1 MNSIQ
6 QFLNQRVSY
15 HVHELSLPAPN
26 QQQMTDILQAA
37 MSTPDHG
44 KLKPWHFVVINQA
57 RIGEL
62 INLLQNAW
70 QQANSS
76 LDPQRAKRLASY
88 LKQAPS
94 IVLVS
99 AALTEPS
106 PISKQDQVFSAA
118 AACQMILLAADALGF
133 GGVWYSTDAVE
144 LPNVRQLLGLQDKHQ
159 PVGFLVLGS
168 PTNPRSKARSDVSEH
183 SFEWLGATQLSP
195 WGQSETVNQ
204 EATNEHS

>member
-1 MNSIQ
+1 MNTLQ

-26 QQQMTDILQAA
+26 TQQMTDILQAA

-44 KLKPWHFVVINQA
+44 KLKPWHFLVIKQT
-57 RIGEL
+57 RIEEL
-62 INLLQNAW
+62 ISLLQTAW
-70 QQANSS
+70 QQSNSE

-99 AALTEPS
+99 AEINEPS

-144 LPNVRQLLGLQDKHQ
+144 LPNVRQLLGLQNKHQ

-168 PTNPRSKARSDVSEH
+168 PISKRAKARANVSDH
-183 SFEWLGATQLSP
+183 SFEWHGAANVSP
-195 WGQSETVNQ
+195 WGETKSANQ
-204 EATNEHS
+204 ERLK